1 MDWWCRIQR
10 EGYSCVQCCV
20 QGRVPSERPQGR
32 NTDAKSVIEHV
43 NAEDVAITWRM
54 IVFRKALDAGA
65 ATWKKT

>member
-1 MDWWCRIQR
+1 M
-10 EGYSCVQCCV
+10 
-20 QGRVPSERPQGR
+20 RPQGR

-54 IVFRKALDAGA
+54 IVFRKALDPGA